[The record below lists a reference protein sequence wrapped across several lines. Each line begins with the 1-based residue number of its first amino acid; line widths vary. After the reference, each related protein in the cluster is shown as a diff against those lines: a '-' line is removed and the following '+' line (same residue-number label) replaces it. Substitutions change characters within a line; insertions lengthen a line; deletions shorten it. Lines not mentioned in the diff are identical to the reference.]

1 MIIRG
6 TAVAIIWSLALGW
19 GLAQTPSDS
28 TAVAEADTV
37 RVDSLNAP
45 KFRIIP
51 QTAFDVGER
60 LVFDVGYS
68 FFTAGE
74 AVMSIPSMDTIQ
86 GRPVYHIVFTVNSTP
101 TFSVFYKVEDRYES
115 FLDKDGM
122 FSWKFVQR
130 IREGGYSRDFSAEF
144 DQTANIARAE
154 DNEYPIPPYVHDVVS
169 AFYFAR
175 TLEYTGMRVGQK
187 TIVENF
193 YKDTTYPLAIK
204 FLGHQRVSVDAG
216 KFDCLVVEPLIKEG
230 GLFKSEGRVIIWLT
244 NDERKVP
251 VKVSTK
257 VIIGSI
263 DVELREYSGIRGGIP
278 ARVK

>member
-1 MIIRG
+1 MILRG
-6 TAVAIIWSLALGW
+6 TCVAVICCVAVAGVW
-19 GLAQTPSDS
+19 GQVPS
-28 TAVAEADTV
+28 AERAEADTARADSV
-37 RVDSLNAP
+37 RAVE
-45 KFRIIP
+45 FRVLP
-51 QTAFDVGER
+51 QKAFDVGER
-60 LVFDVGYS
+60 LVFDVGYA
-68 FFTAGE
+68 FITAGE
-74 AVMSIPSMDTIQ
+74 AVMSIPSIDTIQ
-86 GRPVYHIVFTVNSTP
+86 GRPVFHIVFTVNSTP
-101 TFSVFYKVEDRYES
+101 TFSAFYKVEDRYES
-115 FLDKDGM
+115 FLDKEGM
-122 FSWKFVQR
+122 FPWKFIQR

-144 DQTANIARAE
+144 DPAANVARVE
-154 DNEYPIPPYVHDVVS
+154 DKTYPIPPYVHDVVS

-175 TLEYTGMRVGQK
+175 TLDYSTMRVGQK

-244 NDERKVP
+244 NDERKIP

-263 DVELREYSGIRGGIP
+263 DAELREYSGIRGGVP

>member
-1 MIIRG
+1 MIARG
-6 TAVAIIWSLALGW
+6 TIVAVVWCLALAGAW
-19 GLAQTPSDS
+19 GQVPSAPS
-28 TAVAEADTV
+28 ATRDTV
-37 RVDSLNAP
+37 RADSARVTT
-45 KFRIIP
+45 FRVMP
-51 QTAFDVGER
+51 QKAFDVGER
-60 LVFDVGYS
+60 LVFDVGYA
-68 FFTAGE
+68 FVTAGE
-74 AVMSIPSMDTIQ
+74 AVMSIPSVDTVQ
-86 GRPVYHIVFTVNSTP
+86 GRPVYHVVFTVNSTP
-101 TFSVFYKVEDRYES
+101 TFSMFYKVEDRYETL
-115 FLDKDGM
+115 LDKEGM
-122 FSWKFVQR
+122 FPWKFVQQ

-144 DQTANIARAE
+144 DQIANVARVE
-154 DNEYPIPPYVHDVVS
+154 DRVYQIPPYVHDVVS

-175 TLEYTGMRVGQK
+175 TLDYSVMRVGQK

-251 VKVSTK
+251 IKVSTK

-263 DVELREYSGIRGGIP
+263 DAELREYSGILGGIP

>member
-1 MIIRG
+1 MKHRCALVAVLVCLALAGARG
-6 TAVAIIWSLALGW
+6 QVAPAQAVA
-19 GLAQTPSDS
+19 PD
-28 TAVAEADTV
+28 TART
-37 RVDSLNAP
+37 DSLRAP
-45 KFRIIP
+45 TFRVTP
-51 QTAFDVGER
+51 QSAFDVGER

-68 FFTAGE
+68 FVTAGE
-74 AVMSIPSMDTIQ
+74 AVMSIPSIDTIQ

-101 TFSVFYKVEDRYES
+101 TFSMFYKVEDRYET

-122 FSWKFVQR
+122 FPWKFVQR

-144 DQTANIARAE
+144 DPVANIARVE
-154 DNEYPIPPYVHDVVS
+154 DKTYPIPPYVHDVVS

-175 TLEYTGMRVGQK
+175 TLDYSKMRVGQK

-204 FLGHQRVSVDAG
+204 FIGHQRISVDAG

-251 VKVSTK
+251 IQVSTK

-263 DVELREYSGIRGGIP
+263 DAELREYSGIRGGIP
-278 ARVK
+278 ARIK